1 MRSRRL
7 RADYWAR
14 RKFSGQEGFLDGNGV
29 VQMVG
34 RPLRRTDVKFP
45 YVSHA
50 GPRFADIVKR
60 EELLDLKVPASPV
73 PRGCVT
79 KKVLFVLV
87 CRCAKTKRNSTSIRR
102 SGLKEDT
109 GVFRTNVGGPVY

>member
-1 MRSRRL
+1 
-7 RADYWAR
+7 
-14 RKFSGQEGFLDGNGV
+14 
-29 VQMVG
+29 MVG
-34 RPLRRTDVKFP
+34 GPLRRTDVKFP

-79 KKVLFVLV
+79 KKVLIVWY
-87 CRCAKTKRNSTSIRR
+87 A
-102 SGLKEDT
+102 
-109 GVFRTNVGGPVY
+109 GVQKQREILHPYGEVG